1 LAASLFSY
9 NQADEGEQSA
19 MIKVGAVAVVAIGL
33 LIGQGSSQ
41 QDERAAER
49 SDCIRRCVTQN
60 YDPEIRRQEI
70 VSLEREAGRAIQL
83 RNSAYFHRVY
93 NDDFAGTLSHG
104 QQVNKAQ
111 WITLIQSDT
120 VKYDFFQA
128 SDIKVQVYQDMAVA
142 TCLWSSRFT
151 MKGQQFGHQMRAIH
165 VYLNGASG
173 WHVVSGQISNLPPD
187 VGQLL

>member
-1 LAASLFSY
+1 
-9 NQADEGEQSA
+9 
-19 MIKVGAVAVVAIGL
+19 MIKFAAIAVVGIAL

-49 SDCIRRCVTQN
+49 NDCIRRCVTQN
-60 YDPEIRRQEI
+60 YDPEMRRQEI

-83 RNSAYFHRVY
+83 KNGAYFHRVY
-93 NDDFAGTLSHG
+93 SDDFAGTLSHG

-111 WITLIQSDT
+111 WVTLIQSDA

-128 SDIKVQVYQDMAVA
+128 SDIKVQIYQEMAVA

-151 MKGQQFGHQMRAIH
+151 MKGQQLGHQMRAIH

-187 VGQLL
+187 VGQPL

>member
-1 LAASLFSY
+1 
-9 NQADEGEQSA
+9 
-19 MIKVGAVAVVAIGL
+19 MIKFAAIAVVGIAL

-49 SDCIRRCVTQN
+49 SDCIRRCVTQS
-60 YDPEIRRQEI
+60 YDPEMRRQEI

-83 RNSAYFHRVY
+83 KNGAYFRRVY
-93 NDDFAGTLSHG
+93 SDDFAGTLSHG

-111 WITLIQSDT
+111 WLTVIQSDA

-128 SDIKVQVYQDMAVA
+128 SDIKVQIYQEMAVA

-151 MKGQQFGHQMRAIH
+151 TKGQQLGHQMRAIH
-165 VYLNGASG
+165 VYLNGSSG

-187 VGQLL
+187 VGQPL